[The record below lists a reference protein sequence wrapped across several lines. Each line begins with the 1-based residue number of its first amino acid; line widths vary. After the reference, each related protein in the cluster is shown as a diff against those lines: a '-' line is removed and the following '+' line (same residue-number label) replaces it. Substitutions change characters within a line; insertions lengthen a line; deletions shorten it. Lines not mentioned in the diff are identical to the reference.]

1 MAKLNVGQLLA
12 KAESHLKK
20 SEFIK
25 AQFCYATI
33 IKSFPNNKKAHKGL
47 TELRGMQG
55 RNIELNPPKE
65 IIDQLMV
72 LYNQGRLILLVE
84 EAENLI
90 PYFPNTVALWNF
102 LGAASAQIGH
112 FDRAIQAYKR
122 IISFKPDD
130 ALPYYNLGNVLRDS
144 GKLDGAI
151 EAYAQALAHKPDYEL
166 AYNNLRIALQ
176 GQEPNVQQ
184 RYERTIERYKNIFI
198 SKTQNA
204 STEYARGLE
213 MEKQGKFE
221 EAITAYSQAV
231 LLSPSFRL
239 AHNNLGNVFYQQG
252 KLNEA
257 LNAYEKCLL
266 CEPVSAEIYS
276 NIGNVLK
283 DQGKLYEAIEYYKK
297 TISLKPD
304 FAHAYCNMGVA
315 LVEQGMLEDAEKAY
329 KKALVIE
336 PGFAEASRN
345 LVKLPV
351 GIVNN
356 ETISLINKNLSSL
369 LRNMNGES
377 ERLFFEA
384 NFLLHQGRYA
394 DAYNLF
400 VQANEVKMKIC
411 APFVKASMHA
421 FSSTA
426 ERIDKW
432 VPSPKYTEGKK
443 IKKLFLLGPSRSG
456 KSMLE
461 NLLLPN
467 SNVCGMFENINL
479 KVLHERL
486 LLQNPAKKIS
496 MSEIF
501 YHDEKKMIDAGYEL
515 LTTTSPRSVL
525 YIDELI
531 DNIADTFCV
540 FIKRD
545 RADVA
550 PEMFM
555 SEYKSGNYYSYNNSN
570 IIRYLDSYDS
580 ISGLIKEKLPKH
592 SIEVSFDE
600 IQTRPQEVLQNIKKL
615 TSVSKLVFNRP
626 SQSIKL
632 RNHPLKVYYQREFL
646 STQ

>member
-12 KAESHLKK
+12 KAEWHLKK

-25 AQFCYATI
+25 AQFYYATI
-33 IKSFPNNKKAHKGL
+33 IKNFPNNKKAHKGL

-55 RNIELNPPKE
+55 RNIGLNPPKE

-72 LYNQGRLILLVE
+72 LYNQGRLTLLVE

-102 LGAASAQIGH
+102 LGAASAQTGH

-144 GKLDGAI
+144 GNLDGAI
-151 EAYAQALAHKPDYEL
+151 EAYTQALAHKPDYEL
-166 AYNNLRIALQ
+166 AYNNLQIALQ

-184 RYERTIERYKNIFI
+184 RYERVIERYKNIFI

-221 EAITAYSQAV
+221 EAIIAYSQAA
-231 LLSPSFRL
+231 LLSPSFRQ

-266 CEPVSAEIYS
+266 CEPVSPEIYS

-283 DQGKLYEAIEYYKK
+283 DQGKLNEAIEYYKK
-297 TISLKPD
+297 TILLKPD
-304 FAHAYCNMGVA
+304 FSRAYCNMGVA

-351 GIVNN
+351 GLVNN
-356 ETISLINKNLSSL
+356 ETISLINKNLPSL
-369 LRNMNGES
+369 RRNINGES

-384 NFLLHQGRYA
+384 NLLFHQGRYA
-394 DAYNLF
+394 DAYNYF
-400 VQANEVKMKIC
+400 VQANEVKTKIC

-421 FSSTA
+421 FSSTV

-432 VPSPKYTEGKK
+432 VPEPKYTEGKK

-461 NLLLPN
+461 NLLLSN

-479 KVLHERL
+479 QVLHERL
-486 LLQNPAKKIS
+486 FSQNLAKKIS
-496 MSEIF
+496 MNELF
-501 YHDEKKMIDAGYEL
+501 YHDEKKMIDGGYEL
-515 LTTTSPRSVL
+515 LTTTSPSSIL

-531 DNIADTFCV
+531 DSLANTFCV

-545 RADVA
+545 RTDVA

-555 SEYKSGNYYSYNNSN
+555 TEYQNGHYHSYNSSN
-570 IIRYLDSYDS
+570 ITKYLDIYDS
-580 ISGLIKEKLPKH
+580 VCGLIKEKLPKH
-592 SIEVSFDE
+592 SIEVSFD
-600 IQTRPQEVLQNIKKL
+600 QVRMKPQEVLINIKDL
-615 TSVSKLVFNRP
+615 TSVSKLVSNRP
-626 SQSIKL
+626 IQSIKPWH
-632 RNHPLKVYYQREFL
+632 HPLKEYYQREFL